1 MKVLVFD
8 TETTGLPVNN
18 PSIYQ
23 TSAWPHV
30 IQLSY
35 ILYDTDK
42 NKIIASQD
50 NIVNIPKCVDI
61 SQESIDVH
69 GITRK
74 DTDRRGYEMKG
85 LLETFQTCLE
95 NSDFIVAHNIQ
106 FDKKILMVEGIRNKI
121 KLNFD
126 KPQEYCTM
134 KNGSHICKIERVN
147 NRGEK
152 YFKYPKLAELHKTIF
167 DTEPNNLHNA
177 FVDILICLRC
187 FHKMIYSEDL
197 CQKNRHFNKQIKH
210 FI

>member
-30 IQLSY
+30 VQLSY

-42 NKIIASQD
+42 NKIIVSQN
-50 NIVNIPKCVDI
+50 NIVQIPKGIDI
-61 SQESIDVH
+61 SQESVDIH
-69 GITRK
+69 GITCK
-74 DTDRRGYEMKG
+74 DTERHGYEMKG

-95 NSDFIVAHNIQ
+95 KSDFIVAHNIQ
-106 FDKKILMVEGIRNKI
+106 FDKKLLMVEGIRNKI
-121 KLNFD
+121 KLSFD

-147 NRGEK
+147 NLGEK
-152 YFKYPKLAELHKTIF
+152 YFKYPKLSELHKTIF
-167 DTEPNNLHNA
+167 DTEPTHLHNA

-187 FHKMIYSEDL
+187 FHKMIYDEDL
-197 CQKNRHFNKQIKH
+197 CQKNRNFNKQIKN